1 MDDKERQERDK
12 KNQQFLWSL
21 DYKNGK
27 TLILTYRMPNFR
39 MQK

>member
-21 DYKNGK
+21 EKNGK